1 MTVEERMDNL
11 ENMTYANHKY
21 ASRGQGNAGVA
32 LGSVGTALGGLNLLG
47 GLGALFNGSIG
58 IGPRAGTPIVNG
70 TCNEDHLVSRYDL
83 DMVQKIQN
91 KDAEIAALNTDIK
104 LRDANTYSDQKNLE
118 LYKYVDGRF
127 REFEAA
133 IASQAVQNQANKDS
147 FQILQERLDCAK
159 KECECAINAETRARK
174 CADDI
179 IVNYTNATFYPKM
192 VADITTGTTTT
203 AQSVYN
209 PLPAC
214 SCKSC

>member
-1 MTVEERMDNL
+1 M
-11 ENMTYANHKY
+11 NM
-21 ASRGQGNAGVA
+21 
-32 LGSVGTALGGLNLLG
+32 
-47 GLGALFNGSIG
+47 
-58 IGPRAGTPIVNG
+58 
-70 TCNEDHLVSRYDL
+70 
-83 DMVQKIQN
+83 
-91 KDAEIAALNTDIK
+91 AEIMEQVHKKGRDEEAFRLITEYVPKLSTDAKKEFCYKLEGIAYALTPEEAKQIV
-104 LRDANTYSDQKNLE
+104 SHMIP
-118 LYKYVDGRF
+118 YKYVDGRF

-192 VADITTGTTTT
+192 VADVTTGTTTT

>member
-11 ENMTYANHKY
+11 ESMAYGNHKY

-47 GLGALFNGSIG
+47 GLGALFNGG
-58 IGPRAGTPIVNG
+58 IGFNPRVGTVG
-70 TCNEDHLVSRYDL
+70 TCNEDHLVNRYDL

-104 LRDANTYSDQKNLE
+104 LRDANTYSDQKHLE

-192 VADITTGTTTT
+192 VADVTTGTTTT

>member
-11 ENMTYANHKY
+11 ENITYANHKY

-47 GLGALFNGSIG
+47 GLGTLFNGGIG
-58 IGPRAGTPIVNG
+58 IGPRAGAPIANG

-192 VADITTGTTTT
+192 VADVTTGTTTT

>member
-1 MTVEERMDNL
+1 M
-11 ENMTYANHKY
+11 
-21 ASRGQGNAGVA
+21 
-32 LGSVGTALGGLNLLG
+32 
-47 GLGALFNGSIG
+47 GA
-58 IGPRAGTPIVNG
+58 VNC
-70 TCNEDHLVSRYDL
+70 TCNEDHLVNRYDL

-104 LRDANTYSDQKNLE
+104 LRDANAYSDQKSIE

-133 IASQAVQNQANKDS
+133 VASQAVQNQANKDS

-192 VADITTGTTTT
+192 VADVTTGTATT

-214 SCKSC
+214 SCKNC